1 LENKK
6 SGEDIHLLKQKMIM
20 THDRERIKGKG
31 TKNETS
37 LRIELTQGLEMLV
50 SPFAEK
56 WSRRGVGHEMCGFS
70 IVMSSNAI

>member
-1 LENKK
+1 
-6 SGEDIHLLKQKMIM
+6 
-20 THDRERIKGKG
+20 
-31 TKNETS
+31 
-37 LRIELTQGLEMLV
+37 LTQGLEMLV